1 MGSEW
6 TETTLGELCERQGGS
21 IQTGPFGSQLH
32 ASDYQDA
39 GTPVVMPVNL
49 VDGRVSEAGIA
60 RVGEAHVS
68 KLTRHKLLPGD
79 IVFSRRGDV
88 TRFALITERES
99 GWLCG
104 TGCLKVSL
112 GEQEFATAE
121 FVAGI
126 LSLPESKEW
135 LVQHAVGATMPNLNT
150 SILSALPVRIPDLA
164 IQRSATSLLTALTAR
179 MERLRQTNATLEAIA
194 QALFKSWF
202 VDFDPVRAKAEGR
215 EPEGMDATT
224 AVLFTSEFEDSE
236 LGVIPKDWKSV
247 RLADLCSKIQ
257 NGATPSRKNGDFW
270 EGGTIPWFKTG
281 ELADGFLEE
290 SSELITEEALG
301 KTSVKVLPRH
311 AVLMAIYAAPT
322 VGRLGVLTRESA
334 FNQACTGMIAK
345 TDVGPWFLFQTLR
358 HGRDWFNSRANGA
371 AQQNISKSIVES
383 LPCIKPPAELLAAF
397 SKIAGALYRLAE
409 ANSQRIEILSNLRD
423 ALLPR
428 LIFGKLRLPES
439 EREIEA
445 PTA

>member
-1 MGSEW
+1 MEFESCIHAPSDW
-6 TETTLGELCERQGGS
+6 ERVT
-21 IQTGPFGSQLH
+21 I
-32 ASDYQDA
+32 ASVCDRFTSG
-39 GTPVVMPVNL
+39 GTP
-49 VDGRVSEAGIA
+49 
-60 RVGEAHVS
+60 
-68 KLTRHKLLPGD
+68 
-79 IVFSRRGDV
+79 SRRRPEFFENGVIPWVKTKELLDCV
-88 TRFALITERES
+88 LDDAEEWITEHAILASSAKRLPANTILMAMY
-99 GWLCG
+99 G
-104 TGCLKVSL
+104 
-112 GEQEFATAE
+112 AT
-121 FVAGI
+121 VGQLGI
-126 LSLPESKEW
+126 LGREMACNQACAAMIVDDAVCDYRFLYYQLLANRRQIVSMATGAAQQNLSGAQIKSWVLPLPDREEQARIAGLLWALDERIASLR
-135 LVQHAVGATMPNLNT
+135 H
-150 SILSALPVRIPDLA
+150 
-164 IQRSATSLLTALTAR
+164 
-179 MERLRQTNATLEAIA
+179 TNATLEAIA